1 MMMINDDDDDDGGG
15 DDDADGVVMAV
26 MMMVMVMM
34 VKCGPGAR
42 GDRHRSV
49 QAGQAETAAKGARGS
64 GKVLPPLLMIR

>member
-1 MMMINDDDDDDGGG
+1 MMINDDDDDDGGG
-15 DDDADGVVMAV
+15 GDDDDGVVMAV
-26 MMMVMVMM
+26 MMM

-64 GKVLPPLLMIR
+64 GKVPPF